1 MSSAGRW
8 GCHAACSTSSQACL
22 PKGLTE
28 GFLFLTHQSFL
39 PMQFYIRGRAAPL
52 SLTSSVPAKY
62 RWNPPLVVA
71 FGFLRMLRCQTLLF
85 PTCSAQVSLQSR
97 PRKSETGGG
106 GRGDL
111 IPRQLFTVSECFA
124 QVAKFLMALFL
135 IANIFNLTFC
145 LQSHCQ
151 LWKPVLLLPFPF
163 CLWSSRS
170 GSCCLCSSNFSV
182 L

>member
-1 MSSAGRW
+1 MSSDVRW
-8 GCHAACSTSSQACL
+8 VCHAECSTSSQACL
-22 PKGLTE
+22 SKGLTE

-124 QVAKFLMALFL
+124 QVAKIPHGFISHSKYLQPDFLSSVSLPAMKASSAASFPLL
-135 IANIFNLTFC
+135 SMK
-145 LQSHCQ
+145 QQVWQ
-151 LWKPVLLLPFPF
+151 LL
-163 CLWSSRS
+163 SSQ
-170 GSCCLCSSNFSV
+170 
-182 L
+182 